1 MKGLQ
6 SFWKLENILCKT
18 NERSYGAIYFE
29 KYNEQYKWKV
39 WWAFEMKGHTEQYSL
54 CPRMLLHIK
63 VQIEQ
68 YKLKI

>member
-1 MKGLQ
+1 MERFILK
-6 SFWKLENILCKT
+6 NIMSNT
-18 NERSYGAIYFE
+18 NERSD
-29 KYNEQYKWKV
+29 KLLK
-39 WWAFEMKGHTEQYSL
+39 MKGHTEQYSL